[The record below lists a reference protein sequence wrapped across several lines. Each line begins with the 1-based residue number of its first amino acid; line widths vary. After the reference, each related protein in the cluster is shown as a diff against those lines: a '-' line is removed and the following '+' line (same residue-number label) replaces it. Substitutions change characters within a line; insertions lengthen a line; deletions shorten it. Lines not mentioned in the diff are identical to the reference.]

1 MYDIH
6 YHLIFGV
13 DDGPETLEQSL
24 ELAEASIADG
34 VTHVVATPHANEHY
48 PLRPDVNK
56 ERLDLLKERLHG
68 RLELGIGCDFHLSY
82 DNIEDLFRS
91 PSKYTINGKQYL
103 LVEFPDYGIAPTIG
117 NTFHQMQSAGVTPIL
132 THPERNPILMA
143 NPNMIVNWLEVGCL
157 VQVTAGSLLGKF
169 GPQCEAFAH
178 KLVKRNWVH
187 IVASDAHY
195 MKSRWPRMG
204 QAHQMLKDR
213 YGDDVA
219 DRLCV
224 RNPRAIVQGKALET
238 QPEPEYRDRRPA
250 RRWSFA
256 HLFGR

>member
-13 DDGPETLEQSL
+13 DDGPATLEQSL

-34 VTHVVATPHANEHY
+34 VTYVVATPHANEHY
-48 PLRPDVNK
+48 PHRPELNR
-56 ERLDLLKERLHG
+56 ERLELLRESLKG
-68 RLELGIGCDFHLSY
+68 QLELGIGCDFHLSY
-82 DNIEDLFRS
+82 ENIEDFFRN

-103 LVEFPDYGIAPTIG
+103 LVEFPDHGIPPTIG
-117 NTFHQMQSAGVTPIL
+117 NTFYQMQSAGVTPIL

-143 NPNMIVNWLEVGCL
+143 NPTMIVNWLEVGCL
-157 VQVTAGSLLGKF
+157 VQITAGSLLGKF
-169 GPQCEAFAH
+169 GPRCEAFAH
-178 KLVKRNWVH
+178 KMVKRNWVH

-195 MKSRWPRMG
+195 LKGRWPRMG
-204 QAHQMLKDR
+204 EAFQMLKDQ

-224 RNPRAIVQGKALET
+224 RNPRSVVQGEPVES
-238 QPEPEYRDRRPA
+238 QPERDYRAP

-256 HLFGR
+256 RLFGR